1 MDNITYDMLTKER
14 YSAEY
19 NWLYT
24 EKSPYL
30 LQHKDNPVNWLP
42 WHEQAFQ
49 KAKEQNKPI
58 FLSIG
63 YSTCHWCH
71 VMAHES
77 FEDEEVAKILN
88 DHYISIKV
96 DREERPDVDTI
107 YMSICQAMTGQG
119 GWPLTIIMTPD
130 KEPFF
135 AGTYFP
141 KTSRYGRAGIMDI
154 LSQIHEKWEED
165 HEMVINAG
173 KEVVEA
179 VLKAQKSRKS
189 HGEPEPDLLE
199 TAYKLF
205 ADEFDSIYGGF
216 GRAPKFPTPHNLLFL
231 LRHGVLHGE
240 KNAINMVKTT
250 LDAMYHGGIFD
261 HIGFGFAR
269 YSTDRQWLVP
279 HFEKMLYDNA
289 LLAYVY
295 LEAYQATKEEKYKE
309 IAQHIFEYIL
319 RTMTSEE
326 GGFYSAEDADSE
338 GVEGKFYVWRPEEII
353 RVLGE
358 EDGNHFCRLFDIWE
372 EGNFEDGTSIPNLIK
387 QKSLEGEEARFAERC
402 RQKLFAAREQRVH
415 PHKDDKIL
423 TAWNGL
429 MIAAMGKGAMV
440 LQDISLKE
448 GALKALSFIR
458 KKLITPEGR
467 LMARYRE
474 GEAAF
479 PGYLDDYAFLIWGC
493 IELYQ
498 ATFHEDVLSF
508 AVWLQDEQ
516 NHLFWDGADGGYFFY
531 GVDGEDLISRPKEL
545 YDGAMPSGNSISAL
559 NLIRLYRLT
568 GREDFRRFSEKQ
580 LASFAGEVSRYPRA
594 YSAYLLALQWS
605 VGPAV
610 EIFFSSTSKEENGG
624 EMVKELYNHYF
635 PCSISAFVTEEGIQ
649 QYGGQ
654 FPFWQDKKAV
664 HGLSTAYVCQD
675 LTCHKP
681 VQCAADLR
689 EMFIK
694 LSSPM
699 V

>member
-1 MDNITYDMLTKER
+1 
-14 YSAEY
+14 
-19 NWLYT
+19 
-24 EKSPYL
+24 
-30 LQHKDNPVNWLP
+30 
-42 WHEQAFQ
+42 
-49 KAKEQNKPI
+49 
-58 FLSIG
+58 
-63 YSTCHWCH
+63 
-71 VMAHES
+71 MAHES

-119 GWPLTIIMTPD
+119 GWPLTILMTPD

-141 KTSRYGRAGIMDI
+141 KTSRYGRVGIMDI
-154 LSQIHEKWEED
+154 LSQVHDKWEEEQ
-165 HEMVINAG
+165 EMVINTG
-173 KEVVEA
+173 KQVVA
-179 VLKAQKSRKS
+179 DVLKAKKSRKS
-189 HGEPEPDLLE
+189 HGDPEPDLLE

-205 ADEFDSIYGGF
+205 ADEFDQKYGGF

-231 LRHGVLHGE
+231 LRHGILQKEE
-240 KNAINMVKTT
+240 KAINMVKTT

-295 LEAYQATKEEKYKE
+295 LEVYQATKEEKYKE
-309 IAQHIFEYIL
+309 VAQHIFEYIL
-319 RTMTSEE
+319 RSMTSEE

-338 GVEGKFYVWRPEEII
+338 GVEGKFYVWRPEEVI
-353 RVLGE
+353 RVLGDE
-358 EDGNHFCRLFDIWE
+358 EGNHFCQLYDIWE
-372 EGNFEDGTSIPNLIK
+372 DGNFEDGTSIPNLIK
-387 QKSLEGEEARFAERC
+387 QKRPEGEKAQFAQRC

-429 MIAAMGKGAMV
+429 MIAALGKGAVV
-440 LQDISLKE
+440 LQDQSLAE
-448 GALKALSFIR
+448 AASKALSFIR

-474 GEAAF
+474 GESAF
-479 PGYLDDYAFLIWGC
+479 AGYLDDYAFLIWGC

-498 ATFHEDVLSF
+498 ATFNEEILAF
-508 AVWLQDEQ
+508 AVGLQDAQ
-516 NHLFWDGADGGYFFY
+516 NRLFWDEEEGGYFFY
-531 GVDGEDLISRPKEL
+531 GNDGEDLISRPKEL

-559 NLIRLYRLT
+559 NLIRLFRLT
-568 GREDFRRFSEKQ
+568 GRDDFQQFVEKQ
-580 LASFAGEVSRYPRA
+580 LASFAGEVARYPRA
-594 YSAYLLALQWS
+594 FSAYLLALQWS

-610 EIFFSSTSKEENGG
+610 EIFFSSTKKEENGG
-624 EMVKELYNHYF
+624 EMVKEMYNNYF
-635 PCSISAFVTEEGIQ
+635 PCIISAFVTGEGIQ
-649 QYGGQ
+649 QYGEQ
-654 FPFWQDKKAV
+654 FPLWQDKKV
-664 HGLSTAYVCQD
+664 INGLSTAYVCQD

-681 VQCAADLR
+681 VHNGLDLR
-689 EMFIK
+689 EMFKKI
-694 LSSPM
+694 SSPM

>member
-1 MDNITYDMLTKER
+1 MDNITFDMLTKDR
-14 YSAEY
+14 YSDEY
-19 NWLYT
+19 NWLYF

-42 WHEQAFQ
+42 WHEKAFQ

-77 FEDEEVAKILN
+77 FEDEEVARILN

-141 KTSRYGRAGIMDI
+141 KTSRYGRAGLMDI
-154 LSQIHEKWEED
+154 LTHIHKKWEED
-165 HEMVINAG
+165 RERVIKAG
-173 KEVVEA
+173 KDVVEA
-179 VLKAQKSRKS
+179 VLNAQKSRKS
-189 HGEPEPDLLE
+189 MGTPDPELLHIAFRQFE
-199 TAYKLF
+199 DDF
-205 ADEFDSIYGGF
+205 DEQYGGF
-216 GRAPKFPTPHNLLFL
+216 GQAPKFPTPHNLLFL
-231 LRHGVLHGE
+231 LRYGVLQGE
-240 KNAINMVKTT
+240 KDAIQMVKTT
-250 LDAMYHGGIFD
+250 LDGMYRGGIFD
-261 HIGFGFAR
+261 HIGYGFAR
-269 YSTDRQWLVP
+269 YSTDRKWLVP

-309 IAQHIFEYIL
+309 VALHIFEYIL

-338 GVEGKFYVWRPEEII
+338 GVEGKFYVWYPEEIL

-358 EDGNHFCRLFDIWE
+358 EDGSRFCRMYDIRE
-372 EGNFEDGTSIPNLIK
+372 NGNFEHGASIPNLIGK
-387 QKSLEGEEARFAERC
+387 KITGEDQQFAEKC
-402 RQKLFAAREQRVH
+402 REKLFTAREQRVH

-429 MIAAMGKGAMV
+429 MIGALGKGAVV
-440 LQDISLKE
+440 LQDASLKE
-448 GALKALSFIR
+448 AARKALFFIQ
-458 KKLITPEGR
+458 KKLMTPEGR

-474 GEAAF
+474 GESAF

-498 ATFHEDVLSF
+498 ATFKEEILAF
-508 AVWLQDEQ
+508 AVRLQEEQ
-516 NHLFWDGADGGYFFY
+516 NRLFWDDKEGGYFFY
-531 GVDGEDLISRPKEL
+531 GNDGEELITRPKEL
-545 YDGAMPSGNSISAL
+545 YDGAIPSGNSISAL
-559 NLIRLYRLT
+559 NLIRLFRLT
-568 GREDFRRFSEKQ
+568 GREDFHTYGEKQ
-580 LASFAGEVSRYPRA
+580 LAAFAGEVARYPRA
-594 YSAYLLALQWS
+594 FSAYLLALQWS
-605 VGPAV
+605 VGPAI
-610 EIFFSSTSKEENGG
+610 EMFFSVPKKEEING
-624 EMVKELYNHYF
+624 EMVKEFYNHYF
-635 PCSISAFVTEEGIQ
+635 PCSILAVVTGEGIQ
-649 QYGGQ
+649 KYGEQ
-654 FPFWQDKKAV
+654 FPLWLDKKAQNN
-664 HGLSTAYVCQD
+664 LLTAYVCQD
-675 LTCHKP
+675 LTCRKP
-681 VQCAADLR
+681 VHNRMELR
-689 EMFIK
+689 ELFNE

-699 V
+699 I